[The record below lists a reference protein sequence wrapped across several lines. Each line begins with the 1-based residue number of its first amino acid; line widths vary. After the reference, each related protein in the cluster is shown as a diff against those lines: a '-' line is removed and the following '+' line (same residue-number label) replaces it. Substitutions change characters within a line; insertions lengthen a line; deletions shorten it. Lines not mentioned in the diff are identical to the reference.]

1 MLAAG
6 GHHPGA
12 GERARA
18 GSRHDRG
25 RRSRSRSDRA
35 GESLGTGGQRPGH
48 RPAGS
53 GRPVNRIDRAFQ
65 DLRPTGRLA
74 LIAYLTAGYPSLKDT
89 PALVEAVAGAGADMI
104 ELGFPFSDPLAD
116 GPTIQA
122 ASQAALKQGVTVA
135 RALEAA
141 AAARRRTTKP
151 LLVMTYLNPVLA
163 FGVEAFCR
171 QATQASIDG
180 LIIPDLPP
188 EEAGELRGAAAQAGL
203 DLVFFVA
210 PTSTP
215 ARIRAA
221 AKAATGFI
229 YCVALTGVT
238 GARDQLD
245 PAVLPL
251 VRSVKAEAA
260 TEAAILEA
268 TQDLLTQIRTVNA
281 VRPED
286 VAGIWFTTSRDLSA
300 EFPAR
305 AARRLGWTEVP
316 MLCGH
321 EMEVPAANSRSVP
334 RCIR

>member
-1 MLAAG
+1 M
-6 GHHPGA
+6 
-12 GERARA
+12 
-18 GSRHDRG
+18 
-25 RRSRSRSDRA
+25 
-35 GESLGTGGQRPGH
+35 
-48 RPAGS
+48 
-53 GRPVNRIDRAFQ
+53 NRIDHTFQ
-65 DLRPTGRLA
+65 ELRPTGRLA
-74 LIAYLTAGYPSLKDT
+74 LIAYLTAGYPTLKDT

-141 AAARRRTTKP
+141 ASARRRTAVP

-163 FGVEAFCR
+163 FGVETFCR
-171 QATQASIDG
+171 QAAQAGIDG

-188 EEAGELRGAAAQAGL
+188 EEAAELRGAAAQAGL
-203 DLVFFVA
+203 DLIFFVA

-251 VRSVKAEAA
+251 VRSVKAQTSLPVVVGFGLSRPAHLQALRGVADGAIVASALLDAIRQEPQDAVGAA
-260 TEAAILEA
+260 SRFVRGLE
-268 TQDLLTQIRTVNA
+268 
-281 VRPED
+281 VR
-286 VAGIWFTTSRDLSA
+286 
-300 EFPAR
+300 
-305 AARRLGWTEVP
+305 
-316 MLCGH
+316 
-321 EMEVPAANSRSVP
+321 
-334 RCIR
+334 

>member
-1 MLAAG
+1 M
-6 GHHPGA
+6 
-12 GERARA
+12 
-18 GSRHDRG
+18 
-25 RRSRSRSDRA
+25 
-35 GESLGTGGQRPGH
+35 
-48 RPAGS
+48 
-53 GRPVNRIDRAFQ
+53 NRIDRAFQ

-171 QATQASIDG
+171 QATQAGIDG

-251 VRSVKAEAA
+251 VRSVKAETSLPVVVGFGLSRPAHLQALRGVADGAIVASALLDAIRQEPQDAVGAA
-260 TEAAILEA
+260 SRFVRGLEA
-268 TQDLLTQIRTVNA
+268 R
-281 VRPED
+281 
-286 VAGIWFTTSRDLSA
+286 
-300 EFPAR
+300 
-305 AARRLGWTEVP
+305 
-316 MLCGH
+316 
-321 EMEVPAANSRSVP
+321 
-334 RCIR
+334 

>member
-1 MLAAG
+1 
-6 GHHPGA
+6 
-12 GERARA
+12 
-18 GSRHDRG
+18 
-25 RRSRSRSDRA
+25 
-35 GESLGTGGQRPGH
+35 
-48 RPAGS
+48 
-53 GRPVNRIDRAFQ
+53 VNRIDHTFQ
-65 DLRPTGRLA
+65 ELRPTGRLA
-74 LIAYLTAGYPSLKDT
+74 LIAYLTAGYPTLKDT

-141 AAARRRTTKP
+141 AAARRRTAAP
-151 LLVMTYLNPVLA
+151 LLVMSYLNPVLA
-163 FGVEAFCR
+163 FGVEPFCR
-171 QATQASIDG
+171 QAAQAGVDG

-188 EEAGELRGAAAQAGL
+188 EEAAELRGAAAQAGL

-251 VRSVKAEAA
+251 VRSVKAETSLPVVVGFGLSRPAHLQALRGVADGAIVASALLDAIRLEPQDAVGAA
-260 TEAAILEA
+260 SRFVRGLE
-268 TQDLLTQIRTVNA
+268 
-281 VRPED
+281 VR
-286 VAGIWFTTSRDLSA
+286 
-300 EFPAR
+300 
-305 AARRLGWTEVP
+305 
-316 MLCGH
+316 
-321 EMEVPAANSRSVP
+321 
-334 RCIR
+334 